1 MKLAAGKMSQATN
14 SIHPNFSLT
23 AARHIVKDC
32 FKPNPLIYWTDFVV
46 SYGLAI
52 FCFQKVRGGNI
63 FVPHQG
69 FTGSFSQIFFFFASC
84 FLFYRA
90 SLFIHEIV
98 HQRGVAL
105 PVFRFV
111 WNLTCGIP
119 FLIPS
124 FVYYTHIDHH
134 RRSHYGT
141 EHDGEYIDLIRRG
154 PLYILFYLSW
164 SFVIPA
170 LVVMRFLILTPI
182 AWTVPG
188 ARAWIHRHASS
199 MVMDPTYIRPLP
211 TKKTLRIIYLQ
222 ELGCFLWCIG
232 IAAFAPLV
240 LGRLPIPFLIHAY
253 LMAVVIIMVN
263 AVRTLVSHR
272 WENTGGQMT
281 FVEQLLD
288 SLNYPYNPVTGELW
302 APVGLR
308 YHALHHLF
316 PSMPYHNMPKAH
328 RRLMEQLPE
337 DSPYRQTIGESLPSV
352 LMSIWRR
359 SQEAVIPDSAEYRLH
374 KSAQRIKNDHRHVI
388 SAD

>member
-1 MKLAAGKMSQATN
+1 M
-14 SIHPNFSLT
+14 T

-32 FKPNPLIYWTDFVV
+32 FKPNAFIYWTDFLV
-46 SYGLAI
+46 SYGLGI

-69 FTGSFSQIFFFFASC
+69 FTGSFSQIFFFLASC
-84 FLFYRA
+84 LLFYRA
-90 SLFIHEIV
+90 ALFIHEIV

-105 PVFRFV
+105 HVFRFV

-134 RRSHYGT
+134 RRNHYGT
-141 EHDGEYIDLIRRG
+141 EHDGEYIDLVRRG

-164 SFVIPA
+164 SFVVPA
-170 LVVMRFLILTPI
+170 LVVARFLILTPI

-188 ARAWIHRHASS
+188 ARTWIHRHASS

-211 TKKTLRIIYLQ
+211 TNKTLRIIYIQ
-222 ELGCFLWCIG
+222 EAGCFLWCLG
-232 IAAFAPLV
+232 VAMFAPLV
-240 LGRLPIPFLIHAY
+240 LGRWPIPFLIHAY
-253 LMAVVIIMVN
+253 LMAVVIVLVN
-263 AVRTLVSHR
+263 SVRTLVSHR
-272 WENTGGQMT
+272 WENSGGEMT
-281 FVEQLLD
+281 FIDQLLD
-288 SLNYPYNPVTGELW
+288 SVNFPYHPITGELW

-328 RRLMEQLPE
+328 RHLMEQLPE
-337 DSPYRQTIGESLPSV
+337 DSPYRKTVGQSLPSV
-352 LMSIWRR
+352 LMSILKR
-359 SQEAVIPDSAEYRLH
+359 SQEAAIPNSAEYRLH
-374 KSAQRIKNDHRHVI
+374 KIAQRINTTAAK
-388 SAD
+388 